1 MSSALDAFRAQRE
14 AAEQVHAQ
22 LMEVSRLLEQLCR
35 QADAIARDADLRAVL
50 RDEQN
55 WLREARQFVAEV
67 RYLREQD
74 RVGYWPGVWRRW
86 VVAVLFALAS
96 AAAFGAASGRF
107 AGFIPGAQLDG
118 PSITNDVILQNHDR
132 PRAPRR

>member
-1 MSSALDAFRAQRE
+1 VSGALDAFLTQRE
-14 AAEQVHAQ
+14 AAEQVHAR
-22 LMEVSRLLEQLCR
+22 LMEVSQLLEQLR
-35 QADAIARDADLRAVL
+35 GQADAIARDADLRAVL

-74 RVGYWPGVWRRW
+74 RLRYWPGVWRRW

-107 AGFIPGAQLDG
+107 ADYIPGTHSDG
-118 PSITNDVILQNHDR
+118 GNITNDVILENHDR
-132 PRAPRR
+132 RGTPRR

>member
-1 MSSALDAFRAQRE
+1 MSGALDAFRAQRE
-14 AAEQVHAQ
+14 AAEQVHAR
-22 LMEVSRLLEQLCR
+22 LVEVSRLLEQLRR
-35 QADAIARDADLRAVL
+35 QADAIARDADLRAAL
-50 RDEQN
+50 RDEQDR
-55 WLREARQFVAEV
+55 LREARQFVADV

-74 RVGYWPGVWRRW
+74 RLRYWPGVWRRW

-107 AGFIPGAQLDG
+107 ASHFPGAQLDG
-118 PSITNDVILQNHDR
+118 ANITNDVILENYDR